1 MLLRETGYE
10 TLEGLEAALIEVAA
24 EADAAIHAALG
35 TGATGATDQF
45 TGDAS

>member
-10 TLEGLEAALIEVAA
+10 TLEGLEAALVEVAA

-35 TGATGATDQF
+35 TGAE
-45 TGDAS
+45 DAL